1 MWSYI
6 QVQFSP
12 LGTSFAW
19 FSLIAINPPVVWY
32 HYFRTLGQYESV
44 LRRVWRVNTLPR
56 VTAESK
62 CNQSYAYMQIH
73 INLTSWN
80 SSREGNQWAL
90 WVFSRQGNY
99 PSQLLVYNKF
109 QNTNIYAH
117 TYTHITSYTNSLP
130 SYWILWYKES
140 LLWRMWGMR
149 VYTTLPREAPSYQ
162 MHVLLNPSN
171 FHRNHITLK
180 TKTLHYTA
188 TDESGV
194 QKMWCIPTIKCDSH
208 WPFGVNLD
216 NTVRKLPRQTLLS
229 RSSIVW

>member
-1 MWSYI
+1 MK
-6 QVQFSP
+6 VFS
-12 LGTSFAW
+12 GECGVIS
-19 FSLIAINPPVVWY
+19 
-32 HYFRTLGQYESV
+32 
-44 LRRVWRVNTLPR
+44 TLPR

-90 WVFSRQGNY
+90 WAFSRQGNY

-194 QKMWCIPTIKCDSH
+194 QKNVVYSNHKMWQPLTIWSK
-208 WPFGVNLD
+208 
-216 NTVRKLPRQTLLS
+216 PRQHSQKAAKTD
-229 RSSIVW
+229 I